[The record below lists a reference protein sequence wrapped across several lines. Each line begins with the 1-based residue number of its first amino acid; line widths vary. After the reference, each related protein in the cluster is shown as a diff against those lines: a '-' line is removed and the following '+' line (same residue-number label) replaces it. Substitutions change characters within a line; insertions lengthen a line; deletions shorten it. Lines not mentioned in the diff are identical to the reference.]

1 MERKNNLCF
10 DSFGKKVKKK
20 TYSNRI
26 RLKNK
31 SKNCNRMPSRME
43 RKTNQILI
51 SVIEEKTFI
60 IQV

>member
-20 TYSNRI
+20 TYANRI

-31 SKNCNRMPSRME
+31 SKICNRMPSRME